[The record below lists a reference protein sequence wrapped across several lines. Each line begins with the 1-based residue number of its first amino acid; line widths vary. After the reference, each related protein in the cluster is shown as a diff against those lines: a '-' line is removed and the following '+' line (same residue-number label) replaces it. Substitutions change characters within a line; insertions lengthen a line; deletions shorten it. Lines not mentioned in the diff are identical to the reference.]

1 MATDWARLR
10 QVMYQPSAVWLS
22 TVYGNERWLTDQFV
36 LYNVTGFNELYYYD
50 PSYGPEWQWGDGAY
64 KLTVSKGFEPRDSV
78 PEPDTETWLEQL
90 YDNHEWVRAEP
101 TEWSV
106 AEDPDKPRPSR
117 AMLWTSDGLPCLMG
131 ESTWVALKRNH
142 PGCTVDYAHGK
153 RNVFRF
159 RHAWRTWHIDPDD
172 DCAAGE
178 CGCGEPPIFA
188 FAAGI
193 RCPEGQEDIAY
204 EIARASMNI
213 PVDLEVIEGEIV
225 EEEVA

>member
-22 TVYGNERWLTDQFV
+22 TVYGTERWLTDQFV
-36 LYNVTGFNELYYYD
+36 LYNVTGFAELYYYD
-50 PSYGPEWQWGDGAY
+50 PSYGPEWQWEDGAY

-78 PEPDTETWLEQL
+78 PEPDMEAWFEKL
-90 YDNHEWVRAEP
+90 YNDHEWVRAYP

-117 AMLWTSDGLPCLMG
+117 AMLWMSDAIPCFFG

-142 PGCTVDYAHGK
+142 PGVIVDYAHGK
-153 RNVFRF
+153 ANVFRF
-159 RHAWRTWHIDPDD
+159 SEIPREHEA
-172 DCAAGE
+172 CEEGVY
-178 CGCGEPPIFA
+178 CGHRPIPFA

-193 RCPEGQEDIAY
+193 RCPDGQQDAAH
-204 EIARASMNI
+204 EIVRCEWDGDSH
-213 PVDLEVIEGEIV
+213 VEGELV
-225 EEEVA
+225 EEEAA

>member
-10 QVMYQPSAVWLS
+10 QVMYQPSAVWLT
-22 TVYGNERWLTDQFV
+22 TVYGTERWLTDQFV
-36 LYNVTGFNELYYYD
+36 LYNVTGFNELHYYD
-50 PSYGPEWQWGDGAY
+50 PSYGPEWQWEDGAY

-78 PEPDTETWLEQL
+78 PPPDMEAWFDKLYNDNEWL
-90 YDNHEWVRAEP
+90 RAEP

-117 AMLWTSDGLPCLMG
+117 AMLWTSDGLPCLVG

-142 PGCTVDYAHGK
+142 PGCLVDYAHGEQ
-153 RNVFRF
+153 NVFRF
-159 RHAWRTWHIDPDD
+159 SEVRHEGCDEDTY
-172 DCAAGE
+172 
-178 CGCGEPPIFA
+178 CGHRPIPFA

-204 EIARASMNI
+204 DIARASMFAG
-213 PVDLEVIEGEIV
+213 VEVVEGEIV
-225 EEEVA
+225 EEDEVA